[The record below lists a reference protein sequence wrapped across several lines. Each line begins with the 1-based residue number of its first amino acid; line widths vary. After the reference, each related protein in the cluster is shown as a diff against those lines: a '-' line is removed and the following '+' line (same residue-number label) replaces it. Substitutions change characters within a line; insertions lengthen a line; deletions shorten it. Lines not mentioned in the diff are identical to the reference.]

1 MNRKELWI
9 CILFI
14 EAAFSVT
21 ALAQITVSVSPK
33 LAEVVVTTQKQQFRA
48 TVTGDPNN
56 LGVTW
61 TVDGVIGGN
70 ATVGE
75 ISAAGLYTSP
85 AKAGSHVVTAHS
97 IADNTKSGSATI
109 KITDLSG
116 VLTYHNNRSRDGANT
131 REYALSPRTVSQTT
145 FGKRFS
151 CTLDGAAYT
160 QPLWMPHLSIGGTIR
175 NLVFVG
181 TEHDT
186 AYAFDA
192 DHIPCLKIWHEK
204 RPGKNARRRLEI
216 SASLRS
222 RPPRAGIR
230 STAHFPRGRF
240 LRNAMKRPS
249 GDHAG
254 L

>member
-75 ISAAGLYTSP
+75 ISAAGPYTSP
-85 AKAGSHVVTAHS
+85 AKAGSPRGAAHS
-97 IADNTKSGSATI
+97 TARHNKSGPA
-109 KITDLSG
+109 
-116 VLTYHNNRSRDGANT
+116 
-131 REYALSPRTVSQTT
+131 PPQT
-145 FGKRFS
+145 
-151 CTLDGAAYT
+151 
-160 QPLWMPHLSIGGTIR
+160 
-175 NLVFVG
+175 
-181 TEHDT
+181 
-186 AYAFDA
+186 
-192 DHIPCLKIWHEK
+192 
-204 RPGKNARRRLEI
+204 
-216 SASLRS
+216 
-222 RPPRAGIR
+222 
-230 STAHFPRGRF
+230 
-240 LRNAMKRPS
+240 
-249 GDHAG
+249 
-254 L
+254 